1 MLTYFEAHNFKSI
14 KSLRLEMRPFMVL
27 VGPNGAG
34 KTNVV
39 RALELFGRVL
49 ERGTT
54 DPVRE
59 LGYDRLIR
67 RGRRAAG
74 GLAFTARVQA
84 PGLIKKG
91 KARSMPPVTIE
102 ASLKLASSPHS
113 DEVEVRHEALTL
125 QRGKER
131 LIIALTGDELRVD
144 AGNDE
149 GLWDIIDG
157 MVSFLSLKFKSS
169 KEAGSF
175 LSKKLKDRLSIEK
188 EPERRLLR
196 LLNWQRWSWLRPIR
210 DSARVSRLRL
220 EASFLQ
226 EDSSFEGLRGLGDR
240 GFGPR
245 GEGLAIAIDA
255 LRGGGN
261 APKPAFIRVLNALQH
276 AYPRIED
283 IRPYRTRSGRVG
295 LLFRERGMSDELEQG
310 DVSDGVLHALALL
323 VAIEGGLGSKGILAI
338 EEPEN
343 AVHPWAIRE
352 IIDLAQQE
360 PGRRILLTTHS
371 VTVVNAVRDP
381 RSLFLVENDD
391 SEGTTVTPA
400 LKREAALEAVLR
412 ESGQRL
418 GEVWLDGS
426 LGGVP
431 TPRI

>member
-67 RGRRAAG
+67 RGRRAASG
-74 GLAFTARVQA
+74 GLAFTARVHA

-91 KARSMPPVTIE
+91 KSRSMPPVTLE
-102 ASLKLASSPHS
+102 ASLKLAKAPHS
-113 DEVEVRHEALTL
+113 DEVEVRHEALIL
-125 QRGKER
+125 QRAEER
-131 LIIALTGDELRVD
+131 LVIELTGDQLRVD
-144 AGNDE
+144 VGGDRE
-149 GLWDIIDG
+149 LWDIVDG
-157 MVSFLSLKFKSS
+157 WVSIVPMKSKKKF
-169 KEAGSF
+169 GSF
-175 LSKKLKDRLSIEK
+175 LSKNLEQRLGIGE
-188 EPERRLLR
+188 EAERGLLR
-196 LLNWQRWSWLRPIR
+196 LLNWQRWSWLRPMR
-210 DSARVSRLRL
+210 DSARVFRLRL
-220 EASFLQ
+220 EASLLHA
-226 EDSSFEGLRGLGDR
+226 DSSFEELRGFGRR

-255 LRGGGN
+255 LRGSG
-261 APKPAFIRVLNALQH
+261 ATPKPTFIRVLNMLQH

-283 IRPYRTRSGRVG
+283 IRPYRTRSGRMG
-295 LLFRERGMSDELEQG
+295 LLFKERGISDELEQG

-323 VAIEGGLGSKGILAI
+323 VAVEGGLGGKGILAI

-352 IIDLAQQE
+352 MIDLAQQE
-360 PGRRILLTTHS
+360 SARRILLTTHS

-431 TPRI
+431 TPRM